1 VASENAGKETLN
13 MVNLGDKVKDVV
25 TGLTGIAVAKTHYL
39 QGCARIGV
47 QPQELKD
54 GKPVE
59 ASWFDEP
66 QLEVI
71 EVGAINL
78 KTDQSE
84 KPGGPAYLVDPG
96 R

>member
-1 VASENAGKETLN
+1 
-13 MVNLGDKVKDVV
+13 MVCLGDKVKDVV

-39 QGCARIGV
+39 QGCDRIAV

-66 QLEVI
+66 QLEVVEYSTI
-71 EVGAINL
+71 
-78 KTDQSE
+78 KPKSDQSE

>member
-1 VASENAGKETLN
+1 
-13 MVNLGDKVKDVV
+13 MVNLGDKVKDRV
-25 TGLTGIAVAKTHYL
+25 TGLTGIAVAKSHYL

-59 ASWFDEP
+59 VSWFDEP

-71 EVGAINL
+71 EAGAI
-78 KTDQSE
+78 KPETFKSE

>member
-1 VASENAGKETLN
+1 
-13 MVNLGDKVKDVV
+13 MVNLGDKVRDVV
-25 TGLTGIAVAKTHYL
+25 TGLTGIAVGRTQYL
-39 QGCARIGV
+39 QGCARIAV

-66 QLEVI
+66 QLEVV
-71 EVGAINL
+71 EVGAI
-78 KTDQSE
+78 KPKGE

>member
-1 VASENAGKETLN
+1 VAPENEGKEKL
-13 MVNLGDKVKDVV
+13 MINLGDKVRDVV
-25 TGLTGIAVAKTHYL
+25 TGLTGIAVGKTQYL
-39 QGCARIGV
+39 QGCIRIAV

-54 GKPVE
+54 GKPVD

-71 EVGAINL
+71 EAGAIKL
-78 KTDQSE
+78 KSEKSE

>member
-1 VASENAGKETLN
+1 

-25 TGLTGIAVAKTHYL
+25 TGLTGIAVSKTHYL
-39 QGCARIGV
+39 QGCARIAV

-59 ASWFDEP
+59 PSWFDEP

-71 EVGAINL
+71 EVGAV
-78 KTDQSE
+78 KPKSAESE
-84 KPGGPAYLVDPG
+84 KSGGPAYLVDPG

>member
-1 VASENAGKETLN
+1 
-13 MVNLGDKVKDVV
+13 MVCLGDKVKDVV
-25 TGLTGIAVAKTHYL
+25 TGLAGIAVAKTHYL

-59 ASWFDEP
+59 VYWVDEP

-71 EVGAINL
+71 EVGAIKP
-78 KTDQSE
+78 KTFESE

>member
-1 VASENAGKETLN
+1 
-13 MVNLGDKVKDVV
+13 MINLGDKVKDVV

-39 QGCARIGV
+39 QGCTRIGV

-66 QLEVI
+66 QLEVV
-71 EVGAINL
+71 EAGVV
-78 KTDQSE
+78 KPRSE
-84 KPGGPAYLVDPG
+84 EGKNPGGPAYLIDPG

>member
-1 VASENAGKETLN
+1 

-25 TGLTGIAVAKTHYL
+25 TGLTGIAVGRTQYL
-39 QGCARIGV
+39 QGCTRVAV

-66 QLEVI
+66 QLEII
-71 EVGAINL
+71 EAGAIKPKGE
-78 KTDQSE
+78 KTY
-84 KPGGPAYLVDPG
+84 KPGGPAYLLDPG